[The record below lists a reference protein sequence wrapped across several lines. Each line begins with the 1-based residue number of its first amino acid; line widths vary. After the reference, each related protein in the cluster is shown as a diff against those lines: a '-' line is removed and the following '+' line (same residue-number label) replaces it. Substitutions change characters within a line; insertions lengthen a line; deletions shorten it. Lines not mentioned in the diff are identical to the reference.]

1 MVSDEVLNIGDL
13 NKYSEL
19 GLDVNAIDMWIKCAE
34 FLINKYKCKKIIIK
48 HKKLYYRYFIHLSYL
63 GTKYHGWQIQDN
75 AESVQG
81 LLNRALTILLK
92 EEIITIGAGRTDTGV
107 HARYYVAHFNTTNA
121 NLESNKQFLHS
132 LNRILPIDISVHR
145 ISKVKPEANA
155 RFDATLRGYEYI
167 ICRTKN
173 PFMNGLAWM
182 YSGNLDVDKMQIAA
196 QQLFNYTDFT
206 SFSKIGSD
214 NKTNNCTIYF
224 AEWAQKDDLL
234 IFTIKANRFLRN
246 MVRAIV
252 GTLVE
257 VGRGKITPEEFVAI
271 IEAKDRGL
279 AGTSAPAEG
288 LYLTEV
294 EYPDDVYIKN

>member
-1 MVSDEVLNIGDL
+1 MYN
-13 NKYSEL
+13 
-19 GLDVNAIDMWIKCAE
+19 
-34 FLINKYKCKKIIIK
+34 
-48 HKKLYYRYFIHLSYL
+48 RYFIHLSYL
-63 GTKYHGWQIQDN
+63 GTNYHGWQIQAN
-75 AESVQG
+75 ALSVQE
-81 LLNRALTILLK
+81 LLNKALSTLLK
-92 EEIITIGAGRTDTGV
+92 EEISTIGAGRTDTGV
-107 HARYYVAHFNTTNA
+107 HARYYVAHFDTLTQ
-121 NLESNKQFLHS
+121 NLESDKQFLHS
-132 LNRILPIDISVHR
+132 LNRILPVDISIHR
-145 ISKVKPEANA
+145 ISSVKSDANA

-173 PFMNGLAWM
+173 PFMNGLSWM
-182 YSGNLDVDKMQIAA
+182 YSGNLDVGKMQMAA

-206 SFSKIGSD
+206 SFSKVGSD

-224 AEWAQKDDLL
+224 AEWSQRDDLL

-257 VGRGKITPEEFVAI
+257 VGRGKITPEEFSAI
-271 IEAKDRGL
+271 IEAKDRGI

-294 EYPDDVYIKN
+294 EYSEEMHIKNKGVQKT

>member
-1 MVSDEVLNIGDL
+1 MS
-13 NKYSEL
+13 KEL
-19 GLDVNAIDMWIKCAE
+19 
-34 FLINKYKCKKIIIK
+34 F
-48 HKKLYYRYFIHLSYL
+48 YRYFIHLSYL
-63 GTKYHGWQIQDN
+63 GTNYHGWQIQAN
-75 AESVQG
+75 AVSVQE
-81 LLNRALTILLK
+81 LLNKALSTLLK
-92 EEIITIGAGRTDTGV
+92 EEINTIGAGRTDTGV
-107 HARYYVAHFNTTNA
+107 HARYYVAHFDSSTP

-132 LNRILPIDISVHR
+132 LNRILPIDISIQT
-145 ISKVKPEANA
+145 ISGVKPDANA
-155 RFDATLRGYEYI
+155 RFEATLRGYEYI
-167 ICRTKN
+167 ICQTKN

-182 YSGNLDVDKMQIAA
+182 YSGNLDVEKMQMAA

-206 SFSKIGSD
+206 SFSKVGSD

-224 AEWAQKDDLL
+224 AEWTQKDDLL

-271 IEAKDRGL
+271 IEAKNRGL

-294 EYPDDVYIKN
+294 EYPDGVYLKQ